1 MKFVQGGMSAL
12 LGIGL
17 ALATVGCGGDKK
29 GDEYKQFT
37 PHDVKTAPADDHGH
51 GSGGPHGGDIVEL
64 GDEEFHAEVV
74 VTHGDK
80 DEIAVHVLGGDAKT
94 AKPIEATEIVL
105 SFKHGD
111 KVEEFKLAATKQDG
125 DADGKASLFKIAS
138 EEAMEELHEH
148 GEGTLTIKVGDKT
161 LTGKVKHAH

>member
-1 MKFVQGGMSAL
+1 MKFGQCGMSAL
-12 LGIGL
+12 LGAGL
-17 ALATVGCGGDKK
+17 LLAVAGCGGDKK
-29 GDEYKQFT
+29 GDEYKEFT
-37 PHDVKTAPADDHGH
+37 PKDVKAPADDHGH

-80 DEIAVHVLGGDAKT
+80 DEITVHVLGGDAKT

-105 SFKHGD
+105 SFKHGE
-111 KVEEFKLAATKQDG
+111 KVEEFKLAATKQEG
-125 DADGKASLFKIAS
+125 DEEGKASLFKIES

-148 GEGTLTIKVGDKT
+148 GEGTLTIKIGDKT

>member
-1 MKFVQGGMSAL
+1 MKLVRSGMSVLAGVGL
-12 LGIGL
+12 LL
-17 ALATVGCGGDKK
+17 TVAGCGGAKQ

-37 PHDVKTAPADDHGH
+37 PHDVKTAPSDHGH
-51 GSGGPHGGDIVEL
+51 GEAGPHGGDIVEL
-64 GDEEFHAEVV
+64 GDEGFHAEVV

-94 AKPIEATEIVL
+94 AKPIAATEIVL

-111 KVEEFKLAATKQDG
+111 KVEEFKLAATKQEG
-125 DADGKASLFKIAS
+125 DAEGQASLFKLES

-161 LTGKVKHAH
+161 LTGTVKHAH